1 MLFNVLGGG
10 VKTQDMSVSEYFWI
24 ANQESITVRIR
35 FRYSLAVIM
44 AGEDFMRESSLAA
57 QKSVTTA
64 KCFIKMRLL
73 IEDGDL
79 GLQASKG

>member
-1 MLFNVLGGG
+1 M
-10 VKTQDMSVSEYFWI
+10 
-24 ANQESITVRIR
+24 RIR

-44 AGEDFMRESSLAA
+44 AGGDFMRESSLAA